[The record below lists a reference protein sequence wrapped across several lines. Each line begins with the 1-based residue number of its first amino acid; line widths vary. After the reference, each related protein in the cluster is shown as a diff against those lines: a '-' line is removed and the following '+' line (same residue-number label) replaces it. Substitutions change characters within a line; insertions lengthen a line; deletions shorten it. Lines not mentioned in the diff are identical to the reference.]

1 MDVFGL
7 LLLLAS
13 VGGIAATVPVAQRK
27 GSRAAV
33 RVGAASVGLFGIWAV
48 GLGDLLWEVGDFAVD
63 FVTSLVFSP
72 VVWLG
77 VGALG
82 LAAVLFV
89 VSGRMSGPGGK
100 ALPAAGEAK
109 PATGKAAQR
118 KQITA
123 KPADDPL
130 SGFEDIEEILKKR
143 GIG

>member
-1 MDVFGL
+1 MDAFGL
-7 LLLLAS
+7 LILLAS

-48 GLGDLLWEVGDFAVD
+48 GLGDLLWEVGEFAVD

-72 VVWLG
+72 LVWLG

-82 LAAVLFV
+82 LATVLFV

-100 ALPAAGEAK
+100 ALPASEAK

-118 KQITA
+118 KQVTA

-130 SGFEDIEEILKKR
+130 SGFEDIEEILKRR